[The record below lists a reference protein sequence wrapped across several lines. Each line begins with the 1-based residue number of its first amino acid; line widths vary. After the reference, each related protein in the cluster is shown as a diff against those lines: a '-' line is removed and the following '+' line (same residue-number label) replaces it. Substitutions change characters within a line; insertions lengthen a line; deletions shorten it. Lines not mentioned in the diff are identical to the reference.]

1 MLNAGFIA
9 GADGPVMRQEKNSI
23 SQQKSRLHTSIH
35 IMPIMHGNGSTSD
48 DYEHAIVATA
58 ADHQKDISSR
68 RTISAFRPRL
78 LYSAIVS
85 LIYHLVM

>member
-1 MLNAGFIA
+1 
-9 GADGPVMRQEKNSI
+9 
-23 SQQKSRLHTSIH
+23 
-35 IMPIMHGNGSTSD
+35 MPIMHGNGSTSD

-85 LIYHLVM
+85 LIYLVM